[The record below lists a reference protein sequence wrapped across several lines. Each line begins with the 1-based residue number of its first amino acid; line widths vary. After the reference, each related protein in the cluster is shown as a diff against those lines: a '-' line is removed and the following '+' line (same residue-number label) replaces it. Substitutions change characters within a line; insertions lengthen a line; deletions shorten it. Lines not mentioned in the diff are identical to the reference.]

1 MVILETT
8 VVGVRAMTLA
18 GVNRNNRTVVGIGIR
33 IDGDDINGRSD
44 DVSEDGG
51 RVDGT
56 TMSLR
61 VEWC

>member
-1 MVILETT
+1 M
-8 VVGVRAMTLA
+8 GVRAMTLA
-18 GVNRNNRTVVGIGIR
+18 VVNRNNRSVVGIGIR
-33 IDGDDINGRSD
+33 IDGDDINGRND

-61 VEWC
+61 VEWR